1 LQFKG
6 EKRFSCMVCNKKFMR
21 SDHLAKHVKTHNGTS
36 ENGAARKGSSESCS
50 DSEENNQTDLHQNQ
64 GHLGSPGGGG
74 GHGGNGGGQNNHN
87 NNMIG
92 SHQIGSP
99 ALQHHHTPSPGLD
112 HVGHLDVKPGI
123 V

>member
-1 LQFKG
+1 
-6 EKRFSCMVCNKKFMR
+6 MICNKKFMR
-21 SDHLAKHVKTHNGTS
+21 SDHLAKHVKTHNGTA
-36 ENGAARKGSSESCS
+36 ENGTARGKGSSESCS
-50 DSEENNQTDLHQNQ
+50 DSEENNQTDMHGQNQ

-74 GHGGNGGGQNNHN
+74 MQNHN

-99 ALQHHHTPSPGLD
+99 ALQHHHTPSPGLE